1 MSTLNPTIPAS
12 GYGGGD
18 DAGPRNVLTDYA
30 GRLRRAR
37 LAMAITITP
46 ITMLFV
52 SFTSAYVIRR
62 GLPVLDD
69 KSMTYVSD
77 WIGVHLPVRLLLIN
91 TLLLVISTI
100 TMELAR
106 RQMARRTALTPVQT
120 IPGVSIGDERS
131 YPWLAITAI
140 LGFGFLAGQWIAW
153 RQLASQG
160 VYVATTPSSSFIYL
174 LTVSHAV
181 HLFGGVLAMAA
192 VLILSMQHRQPERQY
207 IIVDAAS
214 WYWHFMA
221 LLWIY
226 IFGLLQ
232 FAK

>member
-1 MSTLNPTIPAS
+1 MATLNPTIPAGG

-18 DAGPRNVLTDYA
+18 APNVLTDYA

-37 LAMAITITP
+37 LGMAIMITP

-52 SFTSAYVIRR
+52 SFTSAYVVRQ
-62 GLPVLDD
+62 GLPTLDER
-69 KSMTYVSD
+69 SGQYVSD
-77 WIGVHLPVRLLLIN
+77 WISVHLPVRLLLIN
-91 TLLLVISTI
+91 TFLLVISTI

-106 RQMARRTALTPVQT
+106 RQLARRTALSPVQT
-120 IPGVSIGDERS
+120 IPGVSIGNERS

-140 LGFGFLAGQWIAW
+140 LGFGFLAGQWLAW

-181 HLFGGVLAMAA
+181 HLFGGIVAMAA